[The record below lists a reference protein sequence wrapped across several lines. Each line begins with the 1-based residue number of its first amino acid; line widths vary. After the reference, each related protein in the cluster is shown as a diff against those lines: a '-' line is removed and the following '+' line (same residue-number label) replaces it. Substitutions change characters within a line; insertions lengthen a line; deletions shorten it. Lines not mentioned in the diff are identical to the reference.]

1 MSFTS
6 MLVGLM
12 IDEELLALDT
22 TLGEIFPQPDAWS
35 DITDNSTDFRKDVTI
50 EGIITH
56 TSGLKTPYES
66 SVAYMENILPY
77 LSTDQIIQSYDSSL
91 YTGGVV
97 GGRESL
103 SAALAAL
110 AEGTEGNFSIVGTSN
125 ILSYVVENLTGMTPR
140 EYLQD
145 MVICFLGIESDAF
158 GWQQTLDGVE
168 FAFHGLELTARQMA
182 KFGQLYL
189 QNGKSKE
196 DMQLVPESWV
206 SVATTRYSDN
216 TPGTVFFH
224 ETDFGYGY
232 LFWVLSPDAFCA
244 FGMLGQDVCV
254 DKATNRVI
262 VQQRD
267 LDADNDDVYLTMNL
281 GGGIHCSSLPRRAT
295 TRSRAAP
302 KKWTTATQRW
312 RTRASKAKKS
322 IFDVACVGQEVFKAK

>member
-1 MSFTS
+1 MGRSALVLENGKIVTEYYRDDVEENETYQAWSVTKSFTS

-77 LSTDQIIQSYDSSL
+77 LSTDQIIQSYDSTL

-97 GGRESL
+97 GGGESL

-110 AEGTEGNFSIVGTSN
+110 AVGTEGNFSIVGTSN
-125 ILSYVVENLTGMTPR
+125 ILSYVVKNLTGMTPR
-140 EYLQD
+140 EDL
-145 MVICFLGIESDAF
+145 
-158 GWQQTLDGVE
+158 
-168 FAFHGLELTARQMA
+168 
-182 KFGQLYL
+182 
-189 QNGKSKE
+189 
-196 DMQLVPESWV
+196 QLVPESWV

-281 GGGIHCSSLPRRAT
+281 GVNYVAGAVASEPNLSFQAT
-295 TRSRAAP
+295 TE
-302 KKWTTATQRW
+302 TTTVEEG
-312 RTRASKAKKS
+312 TSDPDETASAGRGLLALPLFMVS
-322 IFDVACVGQEVFKAK
+322 MSAGFLSS

>member
-1 MSFTS
+1 MS
-6 MLVGLM
+6 
-12 IDEELLALDT
+12 
-22 TLGEIFPQPDAWS
+22 
-35 DITDNSTDFRKDVTI
+35 
-50 EGIITH
+50 
-56 TSGLKTPYES
+56 Y
-66 SVAYMENILPY
+66 
-77 LSTDQIIQSYDSSL
+77 
-91 YTGGVV
+91 
-97 GGRESL
+97 
-103 SAALAAL
+103 
-110 AEGTEGNFSIVGTSN
+110 
-125 ILSYVVENLTGMTPR
+125 
-140 EYLQD
+140 
-145 MVICFLGIESDAF
+145 LGIESDAF

-189 QNGKSKE
+189 QNGKSSE

-267 LDADNDDVYLTMNL
+267 LDAENDDVYLTMNL
-281 GGGIHCSSLPRRAT
+281 GVNYVAGAVASDPNFSSQATNDTTTVEEGHLTPTKRLLLEEACWRCLCSWSP
-295 TRSRAAP
+295 
-302 KKWTTATQRW
+302 
-312 RTRASKAKKS
+312 
-322 IFDVACVGQEVFKAK
+322 